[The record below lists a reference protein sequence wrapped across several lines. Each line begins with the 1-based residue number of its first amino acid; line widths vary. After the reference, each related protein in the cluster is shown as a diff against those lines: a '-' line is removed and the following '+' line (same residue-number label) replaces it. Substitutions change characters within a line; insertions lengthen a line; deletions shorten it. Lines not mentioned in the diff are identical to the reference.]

1 MYIEFID
8 LLRCPGAHEDSWL
21 VAAVSRMDGRVVIE
35 AKLGCP
41 VCGAGYFVRDGV
53 ALFDGDSGGDAY
65 QGIEAPGSEPRN
77 DPDRAVRVAA
87 FLELTRPGALALLAG
102 DWTQASEAVA
112 ELSGARIIALNS
124 ARVMRGSETVAEIH
138 AMGRVP
144 VAERSLDGA
153 ALDLSHTTPQMLNE
167 AARLLRPRGRLIAA
181 ASAQLSPQFRELA
194 RDANH
199 VVAEYVGE
207 LVALRR

>member
-8 LLRCPGAHEDSWL
+8 LLRCPEAHEESWL

-41 VCGAGYFVRDGV
+41 VCGAAYFVRDGV
-53 ALFDGDSGGDAY
+53 ALFNGDPGDAY
-65 QGIEAPGSEPRN
+65 QRIEAPSSEPRD
-77 DPDRAVRVAA
+77 DPDRAIRVAA

-102 DWTQASEAVA
+102 DWAQASEAAA
-112 ELSGARIIALNS
+112 ELTGARIIALNS
-124 ARVMRGSETVAEIH
+124 AHVMRGSETVAEIH

-153 ALDLSHTTPQMLNE
+153 ALDVSHTTPQMLNE

-181 ASAQLSPQFRELA
+181 TSAQLSPQFRELA
-194 RDANH
+194 RDANN